1 MGAEQ
6 SHDAS
11 CSIEKEDNNT
21 NNNGKTFFY
30 DKYNWI
36 PSLPGF
42 EFETLTIEKL
52 KRKFDCEQE
61 LTGYIDLRTSFPQIQ
76 SIDNLPFNPIISVVY
91 LLHYQL
97 LKNKLP
103 IFPPSAAYIYHHIN
117 FYKDIVSLF
126 SFEIIFN
133 SIANYGF
140 CSENELP
147 TRASNLNIKL
157 DNKLIEKA
165 CAFKFIDIYKVEQ
178 KLDVIQRLLSNDY
191 PILVGISVYYDLSN
205 VDSYMWMPDEKLDK
219 KLGGITF
226 VLVGYISE
234 RNMFI
239 AATTFGK
246 YFGTNGFILIPFD
259 YILNPKYTGELYT
272 LDFKKE
278 RVEGYINQRKEMVN
292 LQNNREIQKENKK
305 QYQEDSFGS
314 LFR

>member
-6 SHDAS
+6 SHDSS
-11 CSIEKEDNNT
+11 CSIEKEDNNIR
-21 NNNGKTFFY
+21 KQYFY
-30 DKYNWI
+30 DKYNWV

-42 EFETLTIEKL
+42 EFDTLNLNTL
-52 KRKFDCEQE
+52 KRKFDCSEE

-91 LLHYQL
+91 VLHYQL

-103 IFPPSAAYIYHHIN
+103 IFPPSTMYIYRN
-117 FYKDIVSLF
+117 ANYYKEIVSLF

-133 SIANYGF
+133 SIMNYGF
-140 CSENELP
+140 CSENEFP
-147 TRASNLNIKL
+147 TNKTNLTQKI
-157 DNKLIEKA
+157 DNKLMEKA
-165 CAFKFIDIYKVEQ
+165 CAFKFLDVYKVEQ
-178 KLDVIQRLLSNDY
+178 NLEVIQRLLSNDY
-191 PILVGISVYYDLSN
+191 PVLVGISVYYDLTN
-205 VDSYMWMPDEKLDK
+205 VDSYMWLPDEKLDK
-219 KLGGITF
+219 KLGGTTF
-226 VLVGYISE
+226 VLVGYIKE

-239 AATTFGK
+239 AATTYGK
-246 YFGTNGFILIPFD
+246 YYGTNGFVLIPFD

-292 LQNNREIQKENKK
+292 LQNNREIQQVNKK
-305 QYQEDSFGS
+305 QYQQDSFGN